1 MLCMF
6 YFNLSGFWEECGRM
20 GWYSWD
26 ALGSLQ
32 DMAQVRWE
40 AGLVMC
46 RSLLPSMAVLP
57 LASVEGQVYLQTTKP
72 GRVAEDVWWRSTGK
86 EVFFPSPTP
95 CPAPLPVV
103 HRLSLECFCLACGK
117 ICPSPPDSCCEDTF
131 MFQQPMLGV
140 SQHRGSS
147 AAAPLPPGHWQPW
160 CRRLGWGQGALLPH
174 ASRGTW
180 KVQESCSAVCITS
193 GAIQHQGVRKHFA
206 RRWSFFKLSV
216 TILQPRGG
224 KEKQPTKQA
233 KKTFSR
239 LQIGKFSDLKI
250 SWFFFFSPVILKL

>member
-1 MLCMF
+1 MWQDGVVLLGCTGQPPG
-6 YFNLSGFWEECGRM
+6 YGSGHMGGRSGDVQISAAIHGSSPISLCGRP
-20 GWYSWD
+20 
-26 ALGSLQ
+26 
-32 DMAQVRWE
+32 
-40 AGLVMC
+40 GLSPDYKAWK
-46 RSLLPSMAVLP
+46 RL
-57 LASVEGQVYLQTTKP
+57 
-72 GRVAEDVWWRSTGK
+72 AEDLWWRSTDK

-140 SQHRGSS
+140 SQHWGSS

-250 SWFFFFSPVILKL
+250 SWFFFFSPVTLKL